1 MQSSRT
7 PGKGVD
13 CEYKEWKDLFHVF
26 HNVVSLPES
35 KIAGQEL
42 SAFIEKH
49 IYKD

>member
-1 MQSSRT
+1 MQNSRN

-13 CEYKEWKDLFHVF
+13 CECKKWKNLFHVF
-26 HNVVSLPES
+26 RNVVSLREL

-42 SAFIEKH
+42 SVCIEKH